1 MKLQD
6 RIKALVAAVSTDM
19 FEREE
24 IIAVALLGALC
35 GQNTFLYGPPGT
47 AKSLI
52 SRRIACAFESPTYFE
67 YLMHRFSTPEEVFGP
82 ALYAPTLEGQYIIK
96 NVVLIAA
103 GLVVGATVRGG
114 RMVADPDEL
123 RGDGRP
129 RHGSPGDS

>member
-6 RIKALVAAVSTDM
+6 RIKALVAAVSADM

-67 YLMHRFSTPEEVFGP
+67 
-82 ALYAPTLEGQYIIK
+82 
-96 NVVLIAA
+96 
-103 GLVVGATVRGG
+103 
-114 RMVADPDEL
+114 
-123 RGDGRP
+123 
-129 RHGSPGDS
+129 